1 MIIGVDSA
9 SSEEKVLSIAVN
21 GAFFFGK
28 STMTI
33 VGGACRAF
41 FHSRISRRFFSI
53 CFFKVSTEAD
63 DRIRLGGVFMQ

>member
-21 GAFFFGK
+21 GAFSSEK
-28 STMTI
+28 ALSTI

-41 FHSRISRRFFSI
+41 FIPASAEGSFLSVFQGLYRSR
-53 CFFKVSTEAD
+53 
-63 DRIRLGGVFMQ
+63 

>member
-21 GAFFFGK
+21 GAFSSEK
-28 STMTI
+28 STI
-33 VGGACRAF
+33 DDCRRCLSGV

-63 DRIRLGGVFMQ
+63 EQNPSRGVFMQ

>member
-21 GAFFFGK
+21 GAFSEEK
-28 STMTI
+28 ALSTI

-63 DRIRLGGVFMQ
+63 EQNPSRGVFMQ

>member
-21 GAFFFGK
+21 GAFLRK
-28 STMTI
+28 STI
-33 VGGACRAF
+33 DDCRRCLSGV

-63 DRIRLGGVFMQ
+63 EQNPSRGVFMQ